1 MTALQATDRAVAEL
15 ALRSPDLRALGRRL
29 AVPAVLAAAVVFVLV
44 AGGHANALIDDIE
57 RDLGVT
63 PAWAALGV
71 LFECLSLAGYVAL
84 LAFVAGRATHRIGGR
99 ESAQITFAGTA
110 ATRLLPTAGAGG
122 LGLTVWALRRAGL
135 STLAATRTLLTF
147 LVVLYAAFLAALA
160 VAGGTLALGL
170 VRSHGPEQLSA
181 VPAATALGAIAL
193 CLALALRHRSGRP
206 TDASTARGRGVK
218 DAGALLGEAVHEAC
232 RLVRSGDLRL
242 AGATAYW
249 AFDAAVL
256 WAMLHALGRPPAL
269 PVVVLAYFVGQL
281 ANTLPVPG
289 SVSGGMAGV
298 LIAFAVPAELAVPAV
313 LAYRAVSVWLPAPF
327 AIASVPALRAT
338 VARWRLDTA
347 PAAGKPGPARSDS
360 TVAG

>member
-1 MTALQATDRAVAEL
+1 MSHPAPLRGHRNAQDENGTAMTALQATDRAVAEL

-44 AGGHANALIDDIE
+44 AGGHAHALIDDIE

-181 VPAATALGAIAL
+181 VPAGTALGAIAL
-193 CLALALRHRSGRP
+193 CLALALRHKSGRP
-206 TDASTARGRGVK
+206 TDASTP
-218 DAGALLGEAVHEAC
+218 AGAVSRTREHCWARRCTRRAGWCALATCGWRARPRTGHSTRPSSGRC
-232 RLVRSGDLRL
+232 CTRSD
-242 AGATAYW
+242 
-249 AFDAAVL
+249 
-256 WAMLHALGRPPAL
+256 GRRRCPSSCSHTSSASSPTRFPSPA
-269 PVVVLAYFVGQL
+269 Q
-281 ANTLPVPG
+281 
-289 SVSGGMAGV
+289 S
-298 LIAFAVPAELAVPAV
+298 
-313 LAYRAVSVWLPAPF
+313 
-327 AIASVPALRAT
+327 
-338 VARWRLDTA
+338 
-347 PAAGKPGPARSDS
+347 AAGWQAC
-360 TVAG
+360 